1 MKIVYIAH
9 PIGGNVVRNL
19 EALAKVIRQINLAEP
34 EVVPLAPYYADV
46 LALDDNNPAK
56 RARGLE
62 NGRCVLKS
70 GAIREVWLYG
80 DGVSPGMLGEI
91 RLAEALGL
99 PILPKTQG
107 TKTAYNALLAGGALD
122 TPVRGESCCIKSC
135 DEPVYNLK
143 YCFHHWNIANEDC

>member
-19 EALAKVIRQINLAEP
+19 EALAIVLREINLAEP
-34 EVVPLAPYYADV
+34 EVVPLAPYFGDV
-46 LALDDNNPAK
+46 LALDDNNPAE

-62 NGRCVLKS
+62 NGRTVLKS

-80 DGVSPGMLGEI
+80 DGVSPGMLGEV

-99 PILPKTQG
+99 PIVPKTAG
-107 TKTAYNALLAGGALD
+107 TKVAYKALVAEGALD
-122 TPVRGESCCIKSC
+122 HPVRGESCCKKGC
-135 DEPVYNLK
+135 TEPVYTLK
-143 YCFHHWNIANEDC
+143 FCFHHWNIANEDH